1 VAPSTTEAP
10 CDHEPLASQEKAPRG
25 EAPPLSLRRCTVTF
39 GGLVAVSDLSL
50 EVPPGQLLGLIGPNG
65 AGKTTVFNAIT
76 GVYGLSAGEILLEGH
91 RISGLPPHRIARLG
105 VARTFQNIRLFKGLS
120 VLDNLRAA
128 MHQDSDYGLLR
139 AAARSRTWART
150 EARIEA
156 EALRLLGMF
165 GLQDRAQEP
174 AASLP
179 YGDQRRLEIVRALA
193 TNPRLLLLDEP
204 TAGMN
209 PAETTQVMA
218 LIRELI
224 SQFALTI
231 LLIEH
236 DMRVVMGICDRVV
249 VLNYGREIAA
259 GSPREIAHE
268 PAVIEAYLGEPEQR
282 C

>member
-1 VAPSTTEAP
+1 M
-10 CDHEPLASQEKAPRG
+10 R
-25 EAPPLSLRRCTVTF
+25 F
-39 GGLVAVSDLSL
+39 GGLTAVANLSL
-50 EVPPGQLLGLIGPNG
+50 DVPPGQLLGLIGPNG

-76 GVYGLSAGEILLEGH
+76 GVYNLAEGEISFDGH
-91 RISGLPPHRIARLG
+91 HLAGLPPHRIARLG
-105 VARTFQNIRLFKGLS
+105 IARTFQNIRLFRGLS

-139 AAARSRTWART
+139 AAARSRTWAAT
-150 EARIEA
+150 EARLQA
-156 EALRLLGMF
+156 AALDLLAMF
-165 GLQDRAQEP
+165 DLRDRALEP

-179 YGDQRRLEIVRALA
+179 YGDQRRVEIVRALA

-209 PAETTQVMA
+209 PAETTSLMN
-218 LIRELI
+218 LIRDLLGRF
-224 SQFALTI
+224 SLTI

-259 GSPREIAHE
+259 GAPREIAHDR
-268 PAVIEAYLGEPEQR
+268 AVIEAYLGEPDDGAA
-282 C
+282 